1 MATYTAAPP
10 IFDDVAGHESPKTSR
25 LRSILPL
32 RGGHGRNLSVD
43 QALSPRGPPPMTP
56 MGFLPADHPHAQPLG
71 ERAHNRVATGRQ
83 SPSDP
88 ASGLH
93 KKTKSSVSL
102 KTLVWDRDKKDA
114 KSNSSEKHIKK
125 PKSAASLSAILKRS
139 QRGRKEEGSCDDKDK
154 ENQSPA
160 DSLPSPMPSPTW
172 GRFPSPLDE
181 PSGKVFVPAHRRT
194 VEEEVSLYTPRHYS
208 PSRQRNFHDYQP
220 TLARRPNQKP
230 RPKSDY
236 ISASTMKV
244 KEMLG
249 HVQRVPSDKR
259 RNHEGDTNDHISAD
273 DRVDREQ
280 NRTSRVKAAVSVL
293 NAREAANQSNMDRG
307 HIDSEFEKLLVR
319 DHRVPG
325 PCGPR

>member
-10 IFDDVAGHESPKTSR
+10 IFDDVAGHASPKTSR

-43 QALSPRGPPPMTP
+43 QALPPCGAPPMTP
-56 MGFLPADHPHAQPLG
+56 MGLLPADHPHAQPLG
-71 ERAHNRVATGRQ
+71 ERAHNRVATGKQ
-83 SPSDP
+83 SPQDP
-88 ASGLH
+88 AGGLH

-102 KTLVWDRDKKDA
+102 KALVWDRDKRDA
-114 KSNSSEKHIKK
+114 KSSGSLEKHMKK

-139 QRGRKEEGSCDDKDK
+139 QRGRKEGGNSDDKDK

-160 DSLPSPMPSPTW
+160 DSIPSPTW
-172 GRFPSPLDE
+172 GQFPSPLDE
-181 PSGKVFVPAHRRT
+181 PSEKVFVPAHRRT

-220 TLARRPNQKP
+220 TLAKRPNQRP

-236 ISASTMKV
+236 ISAGTTKV

-249 HVQRVPSDKR
+249 HVQRIPSDKR
-259 RNHEGDTNDHISAD
+259 RSHEGGANDHASLEV
-273 DRVDREQ
+273 RVDREPQ
-280 NRTSRVKAAVSVL
+280 RTSRVKAAVSAL
-293 NAREAANQSNMDRG
+293 NAREAANQSTIDRG

-319 DHRVPG
+319 DQKVPG
-325 PCGPR
+325 HCRLC